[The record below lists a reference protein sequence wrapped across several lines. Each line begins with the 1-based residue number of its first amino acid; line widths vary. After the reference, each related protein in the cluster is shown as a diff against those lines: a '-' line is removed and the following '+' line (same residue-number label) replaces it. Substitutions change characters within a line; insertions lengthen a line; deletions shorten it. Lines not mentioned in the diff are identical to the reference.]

1 MKVQDEIKKVKK
13 KNRNS
18 NMYYLNSCV
27 MDFETVWT
35 QKMVRGVRVVNKVAG
50 VMLLL
55 ELKKLILGETQRDDE
70 IDIDFEE
77 EVDLFIDR

>member
-27 MDFETVWT
+27 MDFETV
-35 QKMVRGVRVVNKVAG
+35 
-50 VMLLL
+50 
-55 ELKKLILGETQRDDE
+55 
-70 IDIDFEE
+70 
-77 EVDLFIDR
+77 